1 MIMKKIEI
9 KNKYIKRIIRVFSLL
24 IIVGSVLVLS
34 KQGSTYTN
42 EIITFNSNPSKNN
55 DVKVMAKVVDGFVK
69 EEIESQEA
77 EAAKQAEVAKQ
88 AAAETVVVQ
97 APPAAPASEIQA
109 YAYDLVIAR
118 GWTDEDFNSLVA
130 LWNKESG
137 WRPNASNGSCYG
149 IPQACPGSKMG
160 ANYTDWHVQ
169 VEWGLNYIASRYG
182 SPSNA
187 WAHSQSTG
195 WY

>member
-1 MIMKKIEI
+1 MFMKKIEM
-9 KNKYIKRIIRVFSLL
+9 KNKYIKRIIRVFSLI
-24 IIVGSVLVLS
+24 IIVGSVLILS

-42 EIITFNSNPSKNN
+42 EIITLNSNPSKSN

-69 EEIESQEA
+69 EENESIQSEA
-77 EAAKQAEVAKQ
+77 DTS
-88 AAAETVVVQ
+88 AAAEPAVIA

-137 WRPNASNGSCYG
+137 WRPNANNGSCYG
-149 IPQACPGSKMG
+149 IPQACPGTKMG
-160 ANYTDWHVQ
+160 TNYTDWHVQ

-187 WAHSQSTG
+187 WVHSQSTG